1 MNEVEMLRLNA
12 VKRFDRFNFDLNNN
26 FQGLLK
32 IAADI
37 YETPAAFITLIDENN
52 QWFKVTRG
60 FDVLSMP
67 RQGSFCTQT
76 IKQKN
81 TMVVT
86 DTRIDTRFETSPFVI
101 HPPNIRF
108 YAGAPL
114 STHDRQNIGTLCV
127 MDVTPKEIDDNKKE
141 HLEILSRQVMHLMEL
156 ELTYKMLNEKMEQ
169 IESQNKALMTIAHV
183 QSHQFRGP
191 LCTIVG
197 LMNIIKEDGYK
208 DPKDYLVMMED
219 AIEKLDEQIHSV
231 VKATELAESSYVT
244 E

>member
-1 MNEVEMLRLNA
+1 MLRLNA
-12 VKRFDRFNFDLNNN
+12 VKRFDRFNFDINDN

-37 YETPAAFITLIDENN
+37 YETPAAFITLLDENN

-67 RQGSFCTQT
+67 REGSFCTQT
-76 IKQKN
+76 IKQNN
-81 TMVVT
+81 TLVVT

-114 STHDRQNIGTLCV
+114 STHDGQNIGTLCV
-127 MDVTPKEIDDNKKE
+127 MDVTPKQVDENKKE
-141 HLEILSRQVMHLMEL
+141 HLEILSKQVMHLMEL
-156 ELTYKMLNEKMEQ
+156 ELTYKMLNERMGQ
-169 IESQNKALMTIAHV
+169 IEAQNKALMTIAHV

-208 DPKDYLVMMED
+208 EPKEYLVMMES
-219 AIEKLDEQIHSV
+219 AIGKLDEQIHSV

>member
-1 MNEVEMLRLNA
+1 M
-12 VKRFDRFNFDLNNN
+12 
-26 FQGLLK
+26 
-32 IAADI
+32 
-37 YETPAAFITLIDENN
+37 
-52 QWFKVTRG
+52 TRG

-67 RQGSFCTQT
+67 REGSFCTQT

-81 TMVVT
+81 TLVVT

-101 HPPNIRF
+101 HSPNIRF

-114 STHDRQNIGTLCV
+114 STHDGQNIGTLCV
-127 MDVTPKEIDDNKKE
+127 MDVTPKQVDENKKE
-141 HLEILSRQVMHLMEL
+141 HLEILSKQVMHLMEL
-156 ELTYKMLNEKMEQ
+156 ELTYKMLNERMGQ

-197 LMNIIKEDGYK
+197 LMDIIKEDGYK
-208 DPKDYLVMMED
+208 EPKEYLVMMES
-219 AIEKLDEQIHSV
+219 AIGKLDEQIHSV